1 MTNSH
6 YSMSAARYFLP
17 QMSIRF
23 CMLIFI
29 ACMGAS
35 VAPQHYLTN
44 ILLFSMVPTS
54 TFFAA
59 WSVWLSPDL
68 HLLSNA
74 LTSQTGTNDPEFFLL
89 IALAFVLYG
98 ISALVIRYQLKETKN
113 TGIWYV
119 MWAGAILVGLIF
131 VFTPT
136 MLSHDIFV
144 YADYGH
150 TIVAYR
156 GNPYFVPPGVLSQ
169 DVLTQLDDWRMYITA
184 YGPLWLDICSFL
196 ALFLGNIPWHY
207 IFGFRLLGL
216 VAHLMNILLVT
227 TILRKAGGT
236 ERTILPGTWLY
247 AMNPL
252 VLLESSFGAHNDIFM
267 ATFLLLGIL
276 LCMRAEQK
284 GFTHPASYV
293 PPVVAFTLSALIK
306 FTTLPLIIF
315 FLILLARKTL
325 YSTST
330 GTAVPQHTV
339 LSHWRSTCM
348 HVFFAS
354 LTCGITLLAFYAPF
368 WPGHT
373 FKEII
378 HSFSL
383 PPSSFYAENSL
394 ARVLHE
400 WIRRHGL
407 PPETSW
413 AYLPMHL
420 FSQHIVWD
428 MLNVGALGCT
438 MGIGIFFL
446 WRTPTT
452 QTFILAALIC
462 LGALLIV
469 TPWFYSWY
477 VIWLIALA
485 VASFSLPDNPLRRA
499 LTGFALMFSFTAFL
513 TYMSS
518 SIVLLGEWASFVQF
532 MLIPGLPL
540 LVFLLLFHIKMT
552 GSSANIA
559 RRVR

>member
-1 MTNSH
+1 
-6 YSMSAARYFLP
+6 
-17 QMSIRF
+17 
-23 CMLIFI
+23 
-29 ACMGAS
+29 
-35 VAPQHYLTN
+35 
-44 ILLFSMVPTS
+44 MVPTS

-59 WSVWLSPDL
+59 WGAWLSPDL

-74 LTSQTGTNDPEFFLL
+74 QTSQTGTNTLAFFLL
-89 IALAFVLYG
+89 ITLAFVLYG

-119 MWAGAILVGLIF
+119 MWAGAILIGLTF

-150 TIVAYR
+150 TIVAYG
-156 GNPYFVPPGVLSQ
+156 GNPYFVPPGVLSR

-196 ALFLGNIPWHY
+196 ALLLGNVPWHY
-207 IFGFRLLGL
+207 IFAFRLLGL
-216 VAHLMNILLVT
+216 AAHLLNILLVILILRRAGCT
-227 TILRKAGGT
+227 RGTILFGA
-236 ERTILPGTWLY
+236 WLY

-252 VLLESSFGAHNDIFM
+252 VLLESSFGAHNDILM

-284 GFTHPASYV
+284 GFTHPTNYI

-306 FTTLPLIIF
+306 FTTVPLIIF

-325 YSTST
+325 YSTSADT
-330 GTAVPQHTV
+330 TLPQQPV
-339 LSHWRSTCM
+339 LSHWRSACM

-354 LTCGITLLAFYAPF
+354 LACGISILAFYAPF
-368 WPGHT
+368 WLGHT

-383 PPSSFYAENSL
+383 PPSAFYAENSL

-413 AYLPMHL
+413 AYLPVHL

-428 MLNVGALGCT
+428 MLNVGVLGCT

-446 WRTPTT
+446 WRSPNTR
-452 QTFILAALIC
+452 TFILAALIC
-462 LGALLIV
+462 LGALLIA

-477 VIWLIALA
+477 IIWLIALA
-485 VASFSLPDNPLRRA
+485 GTSFSLPDNRMKRA
-499 LTGFALMFSFTAFL
+499 LVGFALTFSFTAFL
-513 TYMSS
+513 TYISNT
-518 SIVLLGEWASFVQF
+518 IALLGEWAPPVQCAVK
-532 MLIPGLPL
+532 LGLPL
-540 LVFLLLFHIKMT
+540 LVFLLLLIIK
-552 GSSANIA
+552 IVPP
-559 RRVR
+559 RRITF